1 MMAATHGRPPGMMA
15 VAKHAGV
22 SHQTVS
28 RVLNTPDSV
37 RPQTREKVLAS
48 MAELGFRRNL
58 AARALVT
65 QLTGLVGIVWTGSG
79 YFGPGST
86 VAAIEVEAR
95 AAGYSALV
103 AAVSDR
109 DEEELAAVF
118 SAFRDRGVEGIAV
131 VAPHQH
137 MAELIRAAS
146 SGVPTVIV
154 ADMGPDPEFHV
165 VSVDQRRG
173 AEMATN
179 HLLQHGAQ
187 TVAHVSGPLDWFD
200 ALARIRGH
208 ADALSAA
215 GLESPR
221 AWVGDWTARRGYEIA
236 HEMVAADAVPPAIF
250 CGNDMTALGMLA
262 AFREV
267 GLEAPADVMVIG
279 FDDVDGAGYFAPPLT
294 TVRQPF
300 DELGALCMDVLLRAI
315 GGEEPAVHT
324 IDPVLVARTS
334 VR

>member
-1 MMAATHGRPPGMMA
+1 MMA

-37 RPQTREKVLAS
+37 RPQTRERVLAS

-65 QLTGLVGIVWTGSG
+65 QLSGLVGIVWTGSG

-86 VAAIEVEAR
+86 VAAIEVAAR

-103 AAVSDR
+103 TAVSDR

-137 MAELIRAAS
+137 MAERIRAVAA
-146 SGVPTVIV
+146 GVPTVVV
-154 ADMGPDPEFHV
+154 ADMGPDPDFHV
-165 VSVDQRRG
+165 VSVNQGRG
-173 AEMATN
+173 AEIATN

-187 TVAHVSGPLDWFD
+187 SVTHVSGPLGWFD

-208 ADALSAA
+208 RDALTAA
-215 GLESPR
+215 GIEMPR
-221 AWVGDWTARRGYEIA
+221 SWVGDWTARRGHEIG
-236 HEMVAADAVPPAIF
+236 HEMVANHAVPPAIF

-262 AFREV
+262 AFREA
-267 GLEAPADVMVIG
+267 GINAPRDVSIIG

-294 TVRQPF
+294 TLRQPF
-300 DELGALCMDVLLRAI
+300 DQLGALCLEVLLKAI
-315 GGEEPAVHT
+315 AGEEPAVHA
-324 IDPVLVARTS
+324 IEPELVARGS
-334 VR
+334 VL

>member
-1 MMAATHGRPPGMMA
+1 MMGTTGRPPGMMA

-28 RVLNTPDSV
+28 RVLNSPDSV
-37 RPQTREKVLAS
+37 RPQTRAKVVAS

-58 AARALVT
+58 AARSLVT
-65 QLTGLVGIVWTGSG
+65 QLSGLVGIVWTGSG

-86 VAAIEVEAR
+86 VAAVEVAAR
-95 AAGYSALV
+95 SAGYSALV
-103 AAVSDR
+103 TAVSDQ

-118 SAFRDRGVEGIAV
+118 SAFRDRGVEGIVV

-137 MAELIRAAS
+137 MAEHIRGAA

-154 ADMGPDPEFHV
+154 ADMGADPEFHV

-179 HLLQHGAQ
+179 HLLERGAA
-187 TVAHVSGPLDWFD
+187 TVTHVSGPLDWFD
-200 ALARIRGH
+200 ALTRIQGHRDALTSARI
-208 ADALSAA
+208 AVPEL
-215 GLESPR
+215 
-221 AWVGDWTARRGYEIA
+221 WVGDWTAPRGYEIA
-236 HEMVAADAVPPAIF
+236 REMVSAGSVPSAIF

-262 AFREV
+262 GFREA
-267 GLEAPADVMVIG
+267 GLEAPAGMSMVG
-279 FDDVDGAGYFAPPLT
+279 FDDIDGAGYLAPPLT

-300 DELGALCMDVLLRAI
+300 DELGSLCMDVLLWAI
-315 GGEEPAVHT
+315 AGEAPGVHRIEPE
-324 IDPVLVARTS
+324 LV
-334 VR
+334 VRHSTP

>member
-1 MMAATHGRPPGMMA
+1 MTGTTRPPGMMA

-65 QLTGLVGIVWTGSG
+65 QLSGLVGIVWTGSG

-86 VAAIEVEAR
+86 VAAIEVAAR

-103 AAVSDR
+103 TAVSDR
-109 DEEELAAVF
+109 DEEELSDVF

-137 MAELIRAAS
+137 MAELIRSAS
-146 SGVPTVIV
+146 AGVPTLIV
-154 ADMGPDPEFHV
+154 ADMDPDPEFHV

-173 AEMATN
+173 AEIATN
-179 HLLQHGAQ
+179 HLLQRGAS

-208 ADALSAA
+208 QDALGAA
-215 GLESPR
+215 GIAVPEP
-221 AWVGDWTARRGYEIA
+221 WVGDWTAGRGYEIA
-236 HEMVAADAVPPAIF
+236 LQMVARDDVPPAIF

-262 AFREV
+262 GFREA
-267 GLEAPADVMVIG
+267 GLVVPTDVSIIG

-300 DELGALCMDVLLRAI
+300 DELGSLCLEVLLKAI
-315 GGEEPAVHT
+315 AGEEPTVHS
-324 IDPVLVARTS
+324 IEPELVVRGS
-334 VR
+334 VA

>member
-1 MMAATHGRPPGMMA
+1 MRANAERPPGMMA

-28 RVLNTPDSV
+28 RVLNSPDSV
-37 RPQTREKVLAS
+37 RPQTRERVQAS

-65 QLTGLVGIVWTGSG
+65 QLSGLVGIVWTGSG

-86 VAAIEVEAR
+86 VAAIEVAAR

-103 AAVSDR
+103 TAVSDS

-137 MAELIRAAS
+137 MAEHIRGAA

-154 ADMGPDPEFHV
+154 ADMEPDPEFHV
-165 VSVDQRRG
+165 VSVDQRHG
-173 AEMATN
+173 AEVATR
-179 HLLQHGAQ
+179 HLLDSGVS
-187 TVAHVSGPLDWFD
+187 TVVHVSGPLDWFD

-208 ADALSAA
+208 GDALAAA
-215 GLESPR
+215 GIDPPQ
-221 AWVGDWTARRGYEIA
+221 AWVGDWTAERGYDIA
-236 HEMVAADAVPPAIF
+236 REMVDRGQVPPAIL
-250 CGNDMTALGMLA
+250 CANDMTALGMLA
-262 AFREV
+262 GFREA
-267 GLEAPADVMVIG
+267 GLEAPDDLSVIG
-279 FDDVDGAGYFAPPLT
+279 FDDVDGSGYFAPPLT
-294 TVRQPF
+294 TMRQPF
-300 DELGALCMDVLLRAI
+300 EALGTLCLEVLLRAI
-315 GGEEPAVHT
+315 AGEAPAVHKLE
-324 IDPVLVARTS
+324 PELVVRGS